1 MDNVIGNLITVL
13 LQGGPEVVAVLILF
27 ILLLLFDRK
36 RLLGEVTRKDQRI
49 DKIVDDY
56 HNGSITLAE
65 AMNSLKMVL
74 YELKSRLSV
83 D

>member
-13 LQGGPEVVAVLILF
+13 LQGGPEVVAVLLLF

-36 RLLGEVTRKDQRI
+36 RLLSEVARKDARI

-56 HNGSITLAE
+56 HSGSITMAE
-65 AMNSLKMVL
+65 AMNSLRML
-74 YELKSRLSV
+74 LFELKSRLQ
-83 D
+83 